1 MTYCFLHR
9 SSSDLDNKIIQFRM
23 TDDTVFSQR
32 SPCFLF
38 LVDFPVQAYV
48 HANTPGCGDEDV
60 SFKKRK
66 TAMWLLYD
74 HTEVF

>member
-1 MTYCFLHR
+1 
-9 SSSDLDNKIIQFRM
+9 M
-23 TDDTVFSQR
+23 TDVFSQR

-38 LVDFPVQAYV
+38 LADFPVQAYV
-48 HANTPGCGDEDV
+48 HANTPGCVDEDG

-66 TAMWLLYD
+66 TAIWPLYN